1 MTFEM
6 RRKAGLLFFIYA
18 SNEPKSVL
26 ARDLGDR
33 RDNLRNSWSV
43 FLIVVLTAT
52 VIITCAG
59 CLGGQQKYIGH
70 SVLGGFSKVSQ
81 KAFSKVLPRFVPVR
95 ILLGSLKPTDG
106 ETAGPPETKPQLH
119 LQESPESVPDPE
131 GSIPTPVERASS
143 FQYRKAP

>member
-6 RRKAGLLFFIYA
+6 RRKTGLLFFIYV

-59 CLGGQQKYIGH
+59 CLGGQQKYNGH

-81 KAFSKVLPRFVPVR
+81 KAFSKVLFHPDLQKKPMIALTFDDGPKAGVTDW
-95 ILLGSLKPTDG
+95 LLD
-106 ETAGPPETKPQLH
+106 
-119 LQESPESVPDPE
+119 
-131 GSIPTPVERASS
+131 
-143 FQYRKAP
+143 